1 MSNPSLQKTIALVTG
16 GTRGIGLAIA
26 RALLDRGACVAVSGV
41 RDESVR
47 DATAALSAYAE
58 RATVI
63 QADVRRADEVER
75 MVEETVAE
83 FGGLDVLVNNA
94 GVGRFVELADMSI
107 EQWHEMIDTNLN
119 GAFYCSRAAIPH
131 LRRRKGGWIINI
143 SSLAGKNWFAGG
155 SAYCASKAGLNAMSE
170 ALMQEVR
177 YDGIRVSTVMPGSVT
192 TEFGGHEPG
201 TADSWKLAVEDI
213 AQVVVDL
220 IGHDRRSLPSR
231 VEIRPSQ
238 PRRK

>member
-1 MSNPSLQKTIALVTG
+1 MPNASLHNTIALVTG

-26 RALLDRGACVAVSGV
+26 RNLLDRGACVAVSGV
-41 RDESVR
+41 REASVKR
-47 DATAALSAYAE
+47 ASEELGAYAE
-58 RATVI
+58 RVKVI
-63 QADVRRADEVER
+63 QADVRRPDEVAR
-75 MVEETVAE
+75 MVEETVAA

-94 GVGRFVELADMSI
+94 GIGRFVELADMSI
-107 EQWHEMIDTNLN
+107 EQWHEVIDTNLN
-119 GAFYCSRAAIPH
+119 GAFYCTRAAIPH
-131 LRRRKGGWIINI
+131 LRRRKGGWIINV

-155 SAYCASKAGLNAMSE
+155 SAYCASKAALNAMSE

-192 TEFGGHEPG
+192 TEFNGHEPG
-201 TADSWKLAVEDI
+201 DADSWKLSPDDV

>member
-1 MSNPSLQKTIALVTG
+1 MSNASLQNTIALVTG

-26 RALLDRGACVAVSGV
+26 TALLDRGACVAVSGV

-47 DATAALSAYAE
+47 LASETLSAFAE
-58 RATVI
+58 RATVV
-63 QADVRRADEVER
+63 QADVRRPDEVER
-75 MVEETVAE
+75 MVEETVAA

-94 GVGRFVELADMSI
+94 GIGRFAELADMAI
-107 EQWHEMIDTNLN
+107 DQWHEVIDTNLH
-119 GAFYCSRAAIPH
+119 GPFYCSRAAIPH
-131 LRRRKGGWIINI
+131 MRRRNGGWIVNI

-170 ALMQEVR
+170 ALMHEVR
-177 YDGIRVSTVMPGSVT
+177 YDGIRVATVMPGSVF
-192 TEFGGHEPG
+192 TEFGGRVPG
-201 TADSWKLAVEDI
+201 DADSWKLGAEDV
-213 AQVVVDL
+213 ARVVVDL
-220 IGHDRRSLPSR
+220 IGHDRRSLPSA